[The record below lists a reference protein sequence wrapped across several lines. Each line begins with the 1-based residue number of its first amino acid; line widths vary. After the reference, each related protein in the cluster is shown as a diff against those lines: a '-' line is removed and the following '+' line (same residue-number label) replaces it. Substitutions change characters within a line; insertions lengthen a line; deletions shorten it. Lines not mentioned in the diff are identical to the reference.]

1 MNDKIFITGCSGS
14 GINHIRLLLGMS
26 PGREIRDLSGRLVA
40 DPSKFDFV
48 MRVMYNDIRTS
59 TGKAPVRNGHTSWG
73 QPSYWLR
80 MEWLTRETYTESTVT
95 HDPEIVDK
103 KQSSGDRVIF
113 VKVGD
118 VDLVTRLYL
127 AKCPGLNGSTY
138 NEELERN
145 RAWQTVPAGVDAVVV
160 TDDLYR
166 RDWASSGLAKVLDQI
181 GYAPVHLSDAEK
193 IHHRWCD
200 LNDRLLERSD
210 KNARHED

>member
-1 MNDKIFITGCSGS
+1 
-14 GINHIRLLLGMS
+14 
-26 PGREIRDLSGRLVA
+26 
-40 DPSKFDFV
+40 
-48 MRVMYNDIRTS
+48 
-59 TGKAPVRNGHTSWG
+59 
-73 QPSYWLR
+73 